1 MMKVFLAGQA
11 YYRRDNGQAVFTIN
25 LAEGLAAAG
34 HRVVALVPSETQSAE
49 RQEEHGVEIRTVS
62 AIPLVDNTNITVFSG
77 GRVEQILDEVQP
89 DVVHIQDHYFLSHT
103 VLAAARARD
112 ILMVGTNHFLPE
124 NLTDNILQSLPFT
137 QWMHKLLDHLLWTTM
152 LSVYNQLAAVS
163 TPTET
168 AAAILRVQG
177 IHMPVSAISC
187 GVDVKRFRP
196 RPMLDRSLMRQKYG
210 LAPDKIVL
218 LYVGRLDRE
227 KGLDLLVEA
236 LAQLDRNNIQ
246 LVIGGKGA
254 FRADLE
260 RLCHKLGLESR
271 VVFPGFIPAEDL
283 PLLLNSV
290 DLFAMPSHAELQSI
304 ATLEAMASGLP
315 VLAANAR
322 ALPELVTPGI
332 NGFLFAARDIADAA
346 RTIDQLVKQR
356 DRWNAMGLA
365 SRAKAEPHAHERV
378 VKRYVQW
385 YQQAAVS
392 GLRTAKFQDHPALP

>member
-1 MMKVFLAGQA
+1 MMRVLLAGQA

-34 HRVVALVPSETQSAE
+34 HRVVALAPSERHSAE
-49 RQEEHGVEIRTVS
+49 RQEEHGVEIQTVS
-62 AIPLVDNTNITVFSG
+62 AIPLVDNTNLTIFSDG
-77 GRVEQILDEVQP
+77 WVEQILDEVQP

-103 VLAAARARD
+103 VLAAARARG
-112 ILMVGTNHFLPE
+112 ILTVGTNHFLPE
-124 NLTDNILQSLPFT
+124 NLTDNILQNLPFA
-137 QWMHKLLDHLLWTTM
+137 QWMHKPLDHLLWTTM

-177 IHMPVSAISC
+177 IHVPVSAISC

-196 RPMLDRSLMRQKYG
+196 RPKLDRRIMRQKYG
-210 LAPDKIVL
+210 LAPDKIIL

-236 LAQLDRNNIQ
+236 LAQLDRKEIQ
-246 LVIGGKGA
+246 LAIVGKGG
-254 FRADLE
+254 FRTELE
-260 RLCHKLGLESR
+260 HLRDKAGLYDAI
-271 VVFPGFIPAEDL
+271 VFPGFVPGEDL

-290 DLFAMPSHAELQSI
+290 DIFAMPSHAELQSI

-315 VLAANAR
+315 ILAARAR
-322 ALPELVTPGI
+322 ALPELVTPGV
-332 NGFLFAARDIADAA
+332 NGSLFAAHDSADTA
-346 RTIDQLVKQR
+346 RTIDQLVKQC

-365 SRAKAEPHAHERV
+365 SRAKAELHARERI

-385 YQQAAVS
+385 YQQAE
-392 GLRTAKFQDHPALP
+392 HPDLFYWSAG

>member
-1 MMKVFLAGQA
+1 MMRILLAGQT
-11 YYRRDNGQAVFTIN
+11 YYRRDNGQAVFMIN

-34 HRVVALVPSETQSAE
+34 HRVVALAPSETHSAE
-49 RQEEHGVEIRTVS
+49 RQEEHGVEIQTVS
-62 AIPLVDNTNITVFSG
+62 AIPLVDNTNITIFSDG
-77 GRVEQILDEVQP
+77 WVEQILDDVRP

-103 VLAAARARD
+103 MLAAARTRG
-112 ILMVGTNHFLPE
+112 ILTVGTNHFLPE
-124 NLTDNILQSLPFT
+124 NLTDNILQNLPFA
-137 QWMHKLLDHLLWTTM
+137 QWMHKPLDHLLWTTM
-152 LSVYNQLAAVS
+152 LSVYNQLASVS

-177 IHMPVSAISC
+177 IHVPVYAISC

-196 RPMLDRSLMRQKYG
+196 RPKLDRRVMRQKYG
-210 LAPDKIVL
+210 LAPDKIIL

-236 LAQLDRNNIQ
+236 LAQLDRKEIQ
-246 LVIGGKGA
+246 LAIVGKGG
-254 FRADLE
+254 FRTELE
-260 RLCHKLGLESR
+260 HLRDKSGLYDAI
-271 VVFPGFIPAEDL
+271 VFPGFVPDEDL

-315 VLAANAR
+315 ILAARAR
-322 ALPELVTPGI
+322 ALPELVTHGV
-332 NGFLFAARDIADAA
+332 NGYLFTAYDSADAA

-356 DRWNAMGLA
+356 DQWNGMGIA
-365 SRAKAEPHAHERV
+365 SRAKAELHAHERI

-385 YQQAAVS
+385 YQQAEVS
-392 GLRTAKFQDHPALP
+392 SLRAA